1 MKKSVLTLLVASFFL
16 PGCAQGQKEAVSSG
30 TDTTSSPFISSA
42 TSADGS
48 SSSSAAASSSSSK
61 SSSSSVDTVY
71 TLWPDQYTIPASAP
85 MTFGDYVVGFS
96 GFSSTTIQ
104 PFDDQGNAK
113 SAVSVFALAPN
124 GWVGY
129 GAQHGTQKL
138 NLPKCTSF
146 NYTMLDVASD
156 ADDLPG
162 LNCAY
167 GPSADQASIY
177 ATNPQ
182 TVRAVKDLDATHK
195 NVRVIS
201 GTVTFQEATSFFD
214 LENVFLLHADGTHES
229 TPTLDAYFLDLTV
242 EFAVS

>member
-1 MKKSVLTLLVASFFL
+1 M
-16 PGCAQGQKEAVSSG
+16 
-30 TDTTSSPFISSA
+30 
-42 TSADGS
+42 
-48 SSSSAAASSSSSK
+48 SSK
-61 SSSSSVDTVY
+61 AWASPISIPPKSRFVPNEYVTLGSSVDTVY
-71 TLWPDQYTIPASAP
+71 TLWPDQYTVPSSAP
-85 MTFGDYVVGFS
+85 MTFGDYVVEFA

-129 GAQHGTQKL
+129 GPYQHGTAKP

-162 LNCAY
+162 LACVY
-167 GPSADQASIY
+167 GPSADKPRASG
-177 ATNPQ
+177 TNP
-182 TVRAVKDLDATHK
+182 TLVRAVKDLDATHR
-195 NVRVIS
+195 NIRVIS
-201 GTVTFQEATSFFD
+201 GTVTFPEATSFFD
-214 LENVFLLHADGTHES
+214 LENVFLRHADGTHES

-242 EFAVS
+242 ELAVS